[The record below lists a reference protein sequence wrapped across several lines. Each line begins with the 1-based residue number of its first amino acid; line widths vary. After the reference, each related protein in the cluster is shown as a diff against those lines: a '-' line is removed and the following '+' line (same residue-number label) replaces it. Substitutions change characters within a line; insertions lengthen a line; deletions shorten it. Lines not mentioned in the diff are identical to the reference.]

1 MSYRTR
7 TLAFVNA
14 AWMTFVWVTRIR
26 NAAGDDAISSTTRA
40 LAYTLSAACLAGAA
54 ALVVIGVRR
63 GPIKLLIG
71 IAYAHCAVWVIR
83 GTQIAL
89 GDRGA
94 AFKIV
99 HVVLA
104 LISIGLGALLIRSAS
119 RTRLSNASTVQLT
132 SDAL

>member
-1 MSYRTR
+1 MTSRTR

-26 NAAGDDAISSTTRA
+26 NAAGDDTISSTTRT
-40 LAYTLSAACLAGAA
+40 LAFLLSGACLTAAA
-54 ALVVIGVRR
+54 ALVVTAVRR
-63 GPIKLLIG
+63 RPVKLLIA
-71 IAYAHCAVWVIR
+71 IAYAHCAVWVLR

-104 LISIGLGALLIRSAS
+104 LVSIGLGALLIRSAS
-119 RTRLSNASTVQLT
+119 RSQLANAATVQVT

>member
-1 MSYRTR
+1 MSSRTR

-26 NAAGDDAISSTTRA
+26 NAAGDDAISSTTRT
-40 LAYTLSAACLAGAA
+40 LAYLLSGACLAAAA
-54 ALVVIGVRR
+54 ALIVIALRR
-63 GPIKLLIG
+63 GPVKLLIG
-71 IAYAHCAVWVIR
+71 IAYAHCAVWVLR

-94 AFKIV
+94 AFKVV

-104 LISIGLGALLIRSAS
+104 LVSIGLGALLIRSAS
-119 RTRLSNASTVQLT
+119 RTSPSQASTVQVT